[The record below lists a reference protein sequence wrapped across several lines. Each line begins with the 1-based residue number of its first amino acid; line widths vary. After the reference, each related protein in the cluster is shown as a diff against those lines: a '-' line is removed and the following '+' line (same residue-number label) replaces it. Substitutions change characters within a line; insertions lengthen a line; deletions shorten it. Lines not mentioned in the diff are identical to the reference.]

1 MNAIKIKKI
10 LLVED
15 ESILRDSIQDTI
27 TSCGFEV
34 AVAEN
39 GDEALILAKTFLPDL
54 IISDILMPESD
65 GYWLLDSIRNDA
77 LLRTIPFIFMTAK
90 SERSDIRNGMNLGAD
105 DYIVKPFSSA
115 ELMNSIQARLS
126 RDEILKSQLSE
137 PQLNSNGEL
146 LDEKEQELILA
157 AIKRLTRSESRILDL
172 IAQNKSTLEI
182 AEELFISY
190 KTVENHRANITVK
203 LGIKG
208 HLSLLRFCL
217 NYKNLIHQK

>member
-1 MNAIKIKKI
+1 
-10 LLVED
+10 
-15 ESILRDSIQDTI
+15 
-27 TSCGFEV
+27 V

-39 GDEALILAKTFLPDL
+39 GDEALLLAKTFLPEL

-65 GYWLLDSIRNDA
+65 GYWLLDSVRNDA

-105 DYIVKPFSSA
+105 DNIVKPFSSA

-126 RDEILKSQLSE
+126 RDEILKSQPVE
-137 PQLNSNGEL
+137 PQLNSNGEI

-157 AIKRLTRSESRILDL
+157 AIKRLTKSETRILDL

-182 AEELFISY
+182 AQELFISH

-208 HLSLLRFCL
+208 HLSLVRFCL

>member
-1 MNAIKIKKI
+1 MSAIKIKKI

-15 ESILRDSIQDTI
+15 EPILRDSIHDTI
-27 TSCGFEV
+27 VSCGFEV

-39 GDEALILAKTFLPDL
+39 GDEALLLAKTFLPDL

-65 GYWLLDSIRNDA
+65 GYWLLDSVRNDA
-77 LLRTIPFIFMTAK
+77 SLRAIPFIFMTAK

-126 RDEILKSQLSE
+126 RDEVLKSQLVE
-137 PQLNSNGEL
+137 PQGNSNAEI

-157 AIKRLTRSESRILDL
+157 AIKRLTRSEARILDL
-172 IAQNKSTLEI
+172 IAQNKSTVEI

-208 HLSLLRFCL
+208 HLSLVRFCL

>member
-1 MNAIKIKKI
+1 
-10 LLVED
+10 
-15 ESILRDSIQDTI
+15 
-27 TSCGFEV
+27 
-34 AVAEN
+34 
-39 GDEALILAKTFLPDL
+39 
-54 IISDILMPESD
+54 
-65 GYWLLDSIRNDA
+65 LLDSVRNDA

-90 SERSDIRNGMNLGAD
+90 SERSDIRTGMNLGAD

-126 RDEILKSQLSE
+126 RDDIFKSQLAES
-137 PQLNSNGEL
+137 QLNSSPEI

-157 AIKRLTRSESRILDL
+157 AIKRLTKSETRILDL

-182 AEELFISY
+182 AQELFISH

-208 HLSLLRFCL
+208 HLSLVRFCL

>member
-1 MNAIKIKKI
+1 MSPIRIKKI

-15 ESILRDSIQDTI
+15 EPILLDSIHDTI

-34 AVAEN
+34 AVADN
-39 GDEALILAKTFLPDL
+39 GESALLLAKTFLPDL

-65 GYWLLDSIRNDA
+65 GYWLLESVRNDA
-77 LLRTIPFIFMTAK
+77 LLRTIPFIFMTAM
-90 SERSDIRNGMNLGAD
+90 SERSDIRTGMNLGAD

-126 RDEILKSQLSE
+126 RDDIFKSQLAES
-137 PQLNSNGEL
+137 QLNSNPEI

-157 AIKRLTRSESRILDL
+157 AIKRLTKSEARILDL
-172 IAQNKSTLEI
+172 IAQNKSTIEI

-208 HLSLLRFCL
+208 HLSLVRFCL

>member
-15 ESILRDSIQDTI
+15 ESILRDSIQETI
-27 TSCGFEV
+27 ASCGFEV

-39 GDEALILAKTFLPDL
+39 GDEALLLAKTFLPDL

-65 GYWLLDSIRNDA
+65 GYWLLDSVRNDA

-126 RDEILKSQLSE
+126 RDEILKSQLVE
-137 PQLNSNGEL
+137 PQLNSNGEI

-157 AIKRLTRSESRILDL
+157 AIKRLTKSEARILDL

-190 KTVENHRANITVK
+190 KTVENHRANITIK

-208 HLSLLRFCL
+208 HLSLVRFCL
-217 NYKNLIHQK
+217 NYKNLIQQK

>member
-39 GDEALILAKTFLPDL
+39 GDEALMLAKTFLPDL

-115 ELMNSIQARLS
+115 ELMNSIHARLS
-126 RDEILKSQLSE
+126 RDEMLKGQLVD
-137 PQLNSNGEL
+137 PQLNLNGEI

-157 AIKRLTRSESRILDL
+157 AIKRLTRSEARILDL

-182 AEELFISY
+182 AQELFISY

-208 HLSLLRFCL
+208 HLSLVRFCL
-217 NYKNLIHQK
+217 NYKNLIQQK

>member
-1 MNAIKIKKI
+1 
-10 LLVED
+10 L
-15 ESILRDSIQDTI
+15 
-27 TSCGFEV
+27 
-34 AVAEN
+34 
-39 GDEALILAKTFLPDL
+39 LAKTFLPDL

-65 GYWLLDSIRNDA
+65 GYWLLDSVRNDD

-126 RDEILKSQLSE
+126 RDEVLKSQLAE

-146 LDEKEQELILA
+146 LDEKEQELILT
-157 AIKRLTRSESRILDL
+157 AIKRLTKSETRILDL
-172 IAQNKSTLEI
+172 IAQNKSTIEI

-190 KTVENHRANITVK
+190 KTVENHRANITIK

-208 HLSLLRFCL
+208 HLSLVRFCL
-217 NYKNLIHQK
+217 NYKNLIQQK

>member
-1 MNAIKIKKI
+1 MSAIKIKKI
-10 LLVED
+10 HLVED

-39 GDEALILAKTFLPDL
+39 GDEALLLARTFLPDL

-126 RDEILKSQLSE
+126 RDEILKSQLVE

-146 LDEKEQELILA
+146 LDEKEQQLILE
-157 AIKRLTRSESRILDL
+157 AIKRLTKSETLILDL
-172 IAQNKSTLEI
+172 IAQNKSTIER

-208 HLSLLRFCL
+208 HLSLVRFCL

>member
-39 GDEALILAKTFLPDL
+39 GDEALLLAKTFLPDL

-65 GYWLLDSIRNDA
+65 GYWLLDSVRNDA

-126 RDEILKSQLSE
+126 RDEILKSQPVE
-137 PQLNSNGEL
+137 PQLNSNGEI

-157 AIKRLTRSESRILDL
+157 AIKRLTKSEARILDL

-190 KTVENHRANITVK
+190 KTVENHRANITIK

-208 HLSLLRFCL
+208 HLSLVRFCL
-217 NYKNLIHQK
+217 NYKNLIQQK

>member
-1 MNAIKIKKI
+1 MNEMKIKKV

-27 TSCGFEV
+27 VSCGFEV

-39 GDEALILAKTFLPDL
+39 GEDALLLARTFHPDL
-54 IISDILMPESD
+54 IISDIIMPDSD
-65 GYWLLDSIRNDA
+65 GYWLIDSVRNDK
-77 LLRTIPFIFMTAK
+77 LLQTIPFIFMTAK
-90 SERSDIRNGMNLGAD
+90 SERSDIRIGMNLGAD

-126 RDEILKSQLSE
+126 RDEILKNQRSE
-137 PQLNSNGEL
+137 NQINTGPEIVN
-146 LDEKEQELILA
+146 DKENELIVA
-157 AIKRLTRSESRILDL
+157 AIKRLTPSEMRILAL
-172 IAQNKSTLEI
+172 ISENKSTLEI
-182 AEELFISY
+182 AKELFISY
-190 KTVENHRANITVK
+190 KTVENHRTNITSK

-217 NYKNLIHQK
+217 NYKNLIHHI

>member
-39 GDEALILAKTFLPDL
+39 GDEALLLAKTFLPDL

-65 GYWLLDSIRNDA
+65 GYWLLDSVRNDA

-126 RDEILKSQLSE
+126 RDEILKSQLVE
-137 PQLNSNGEL
+137 PQLNSNGEI

-157 AIKRLTRSESRILDL
+157 AIKRLTKSEARILDL

-190 KTVENHRANITVK
+190 KTVENHRANITIK

-208 HLSLLRFCL
+208 HLSLVRFCL

>member
-1 MNAIKIKKI
+1 MNEMKIKKV

-27 TSCGFEV
+27 VSCGFEV

-39 GDEALILAKTFLPDL
+39 GEDALLLARTFHPDL
-54 IISDILMPESD
+54 IISDIIMPDSD
-65 GYWLLDSIRNDA
+65 GYWLIDSVRNDK
-77 LLRTIPFIFMTAK
+77 LLQTIPFIFMTAK
-90 SERSDIRNGMNLGAD
+90 SERSDIRIGMNLGAD

-126 RDEILKSQLSE
+126 RDEILKNQRSE
-137 PQLNSNGEL
+137 NQINPGPEIVN
-146 LDEKEQELILA
+146 DKENELIVA
-157 AIKRLTRSESRILDL
+157 AIKRLTPSEMRILAL
-172 IAQNKSTLEI
+172 ISENKSTLEI
-182 AEELFISY
+182 AKELFISY
-190 KTVENHRANITVK
+190 KTVENHRTNITSK

-217 NYKNLIHQK
+217 NYKNLIHHI

>member
-15 ESILRDSIQDTI
+15 ESILRESIQDTI

-39 GDEALILAKTFLPDL
+39 GDEALMLAKTFLPDL

-126 RDEILKSQLSE
+126 RDEILKSQLVE
-137 PQLNSNGEL
+137 PQLNSNGEI

-157 AIKRLTRSESRILDL
+157 AIKRLTKSEARILDL
-172 IAQNKSTLEI
+172 IAQNKSTIEI

-208 HLSLLRFCL
+208 HLSLVRFCL
-217 NYKNLIHQK
+217 NYKNLIQQK

>member
-1 MNAIKIKKI
+1 MSPIRIKKI

-15 ESILRDSIQDTI
+15 ESILRDSIQDTL

-39 GDEALILAKTFLPDL
+39 GDEALLLAKTFLPDL

-65 GYWLLDSIRNDA
+65 GYWLLEHVRNDA
-77 LLRTIPFIFMTAK
+77 LLRTIPFIFMTAM
-90 SERSDIRNGMNLGAD
+90 SERSDIRTGMNLGAD

-126 RDEILKSQLSE
+126 RDDIFKSQLAES
-137 PQLNSNGEL
+137 QLNSNPEI

-157 AIKRLTRSESRILDL
+157 AIKRLTKSEARILDL
-172 IAQNKSTLEI
+172 IAQNKSTIEI

-208 HLSLLRFCL
+208 HLSLVRFCL

>member
-1 MNAIKIKKI
+1 MSAIKIKKI

-27 TSCGFEV
+27 KSCGFEV
-34 AVAEN
+34 EVAEN
-39 GDEALILAKTFLPDL
+39 GDEALLLAKTFLPDL

-65 GYWLLDSIRNDA
+65 GYWLLDSIRNDS

-105 DYIVKPFSSA
+105 DYIIKPFSSA

-126 RDEILKSQLSE
+126 RDEVLKSQLVE
-137 PQLNSNGEL
+137 PLLNSNGET

-208 HLSLLRFCL
+208 HLSLVRFCL

>member
-1 MNAIKIKKI
+1 MSAIKIKKI

-27 TSCGFEV
+27 KSCGFEV
-34 AVAEN
+34 EVAEN
-39 GDEALILAKTFLPDL
+39 GDEALLLAKTFLPDL
-54 IISDILMPESD
+54 IISDILMPDSD
-65 GYWLLDSIRNDA
+65 GYWLLDSVRNDSI
-77 LLRTIPFIFMTAK
+77 LRTIPFIFMTAK

-126 RDEILKSQLSE
+126 RDEVLKSQLVE
-137 PQLNSNGEL
+137 PQLNSNREL

-157 AIKRLTRSESRILDL
+157 AIKRLTRSEARILDL

-208 HLSLLRFCL
+208 HLSLVRFCL

>member
-1 MNAIKIKKI
+1 MSAIKIKKI

-39 GDEALILAKTFLPDL
+39 GDEALLLARTFLPDL

-77 LLRTIPFIFMTAK
+77 FLRTIPFIFMTAK

-126 RDEILKSQLSE
+126 RDEILKSQLVE
-137 PQLNSNGEL
+137 PQLNSNGEI
-146 LDEKEQELILA
+146 LDEKEQQLILE
-157 AIKRLTRSESRILDL
+157 AIKRLTKSETRILDL
-172 IAQNKSTLEI
+172 IAQNKSTIEI

-208 HLSLLRFCL
+208 HLSLVRFCL

>member
-39 GDEALILAKTFLPDL
+39 GDEALLLAKTFFPDL

-65 GYWLLDSIRNDA
+65 GYWLLDSVRNDA

-126 RDEILKSQLSE
+126 RDEILKSQLVE
-137 PQLNSNGEL
+137 PQLNSNGEI

-157 AIKRLTRSESRILDL
+157 AIKRLTKSEARILDL

-190 KTVENHRANITVK
+190 KTVENHRANITIK

-208 HLSLLRFCL
+208 HLSLVRFCL
-217 NYKNLIHQK
+217 NYKNLIQQK

>member
-15 ESILRDSIQDTI
+15 EPILRDSIQDTI
-27 TSCGFEV
+27 VSCGFEV

-39 GDEALILAKTFLPDL
+39 GDEALSLAKTFLPDL

-126 RDEILKSQLSE
+126 RDEVLKSQLVE
-137 PQLNSNGEL
+137 PQGNSNGEI

-157 AIKRLTRSESRILDL
+157 AIKRLTRSEARILDL

-182 AEELFISY
+182 ADELFISY
-190 KTVENHRANITVK
+190 KTVENHRANITSK

-208 HLSLLRFCL
+208 HLSLVRFCL

>member
-15 ESILRDSIQDTI
+15 ESILRDSIQETI
-27 TSCGFEV
+27 ASCGFEV

-39 GDEALILAKTFLPDL
+39 GDEALLLAKTFLPDL

-65 GYWLLDSIRNDA
+65 GYWLLDSVRNDA

-126 RDEILKSQLSE
+126 RDEILKSQLVE
-137 PQLNSNGEL
+137 PQLNSNGEI

-157 AIKRLTRSESRILDL
+157 AIKRLTKSEARILDS

-190 KTVENHRANITVK
+190 KTVENHRANITIK

-208 HLSLLRFCL
+208 HLSLVRFCL
-217 NYKNLIHQK
+217 NYKNLIQQK

>member
-1 MNAIKIKKI
+1 MSAIKIKKI

-15 ESILRDSIQDTI
+15 EPILRDSIHDTI
-27 TSCGFEV
+27 VSCGFEV

-39 GDEALILAKTFLPDL
+39 GDEALLLAKTFLPDL

-65 GYWLLDSIRNDA
+65 GYWLLDSVRNDA
-77 LLRTIPFIFMTAK
+77 SLRAIPFIFMTAK

-126 RDEILKSQLSE
+126 RDEVLKSQLVE
-137 PQLNSNGEL
+137 PQGNSNGEI

-157 AIKRLTRSESRILDL
+157 AIKRLTRSEARILDL
-172 IAQNKSTLEI
+172 IAQNKSTVEI

-208 HLSLLRFCL
+208 HLSLVRFCL

>member
-1 MNAIKIKKI
+1 MSAIKIKKI

-39 GDEALILAKTFLPDL
+39 GDEALLLAKTFLPDL

-77 LLRTIPFIFMTAK
+77 LLRKIPFIFMTAK

-105 DYIVKPFSSA
+105 DYIVKPFSSD

-126 RDEILKSQLSE
+126 RDEVLKSQLAE
-137 PQLNSNGEL
+137 PQLNSNGEI

-157 AIKRLTRSESRILDL
+157 AIKRLTRSEARILDL

-208 HLSLLRFCL
+208 HLSLVRFCL
-217 NYKNLIHQK
+217 NYKNLIQQK

>member
-1 MNAIKIKKI
+1 MSAIKIKKI

-15 ESILRDSIQDTI
+15 EPILRDSIHDTI
-27 TSCGFEV
+27 VSCGFEV
-34 AVAEN
+34 VVAEN
-39 GDEALILAKTFLPDL
+39 GDEALLLAKTFLPDL

-65 GYWLLDSIRNDA
+65 GYWLLDSVRNDA
-77 LLRTIPFIFMTAK
+77 SLRAIPFIFMTAK

-126 RDEILKSQLSE
+126 RDEVLKSQLVE
-137 PQLNSNGEL
+137 PQGNSNGEL

-157 AIKRLTRSESRILDL
+157 AIKRLTRSEARILDL
-172 IAQNKSTLEI
+172 IAQNKSTIEI

-208 HLSLLRFCL
+208 HLSLVRFCL

>member
-15 ESILRDSIQDTI
+15 ESILRDSIQETI
-27 TSCGFEV
+27 ASCGFEV

-39 GDEALILAKTFLPDL
+39 GDEALLLARTFLPDL

-65 GYWLLDSIRNDA
+65 GYWLLDSVRNDS

-126 RDEILKSQLSE
+126 RDEMLKSQLVD
-137 PQLNSNGEL
+137 PQLNLNGEI
-146 LDEKEQELILA
+146 LDEKEQEVILA
-157 AIKRLTRSESRILDL
+157 AIKRLTRSEARILDL

-208 HLSLLRFCL
+208 HLSLVRFCL

>member
-1 MNAIKIKKI
+1 MSAIKIKKI

-39 GDEALILAKTFLPDL
+39 GDEALLLARTFLPDL

-126 RDEILKSQLSE
+126 RDEILKSQLVE
-137 PQLNSNGEL
+137 PQLNSNGEI
-146 LDEKEQELILA
+146 LDEKEQQLILE
-157 AIKRLTRSESRILDL
+157 AIKRLTKSETRILDL
-172 IAQNKSTLEI
+172 IAQNKSTIEI

-208 HLSLLRFCL
+208 HLSLVRFCL

>member
-1 MNAIKIKKI
+1 MNAMKIKKI

-39 GDEALILAKTFLPDL
+39 GDEALLLAKTFLPDL

-65 GYWLLDSIRNDA
+65 GYWLLDSVRNDA
-77 LLRTIPFIFMTAK
+77 SLRAIPFIFMTAK

-126 RDEILKSQLSE
+126 RDEVLKSQLVE
-137 PQLNSNGEL
+137 PQGNSNGEL

-208 HLSLLRFCL
+208 HLSLVRFCL

>member
-39 GDEALILAKTFLPDL
+39 GDEALLLAKTFLPDL

-65 GYWLLDSIRNDA
+65 GYWLLDSVRNDD

-126 RDEILKSQLSE
+126 RDEVLKSQLAE

-146 LDEKEQELILA
+146 LDEKEQELILT
-157 AIKRLTRSESRILDL
+157 AIKRLTKSETRILDL
-172 IAQNKSTLEI
+172 IAQNKSTIEI

-190 KTVENHRANITVK
+190 KTVENHRANITIK

-208 HLSLLRFCL
+208 HLSLVRFCL
-217 NYKNLIHQK
+217 NYKNLIQQK

>member
-15 ESILRDSIQDTI
+15 EPILRDSIQDTI
-27 TSCGFEV
+27 VSCGFEV

-39 GDEALILAKTFLPDL
+39 GDEALSLAKTFLPDL

-126 RDEILKSQLSE
+126 RDEVLKSQLVE
-137 PQLNSNGEL
+137 PQGNSNGEI

-157 AIKRLTRSESRILDL
+157 AIKRLTRSEARILDL

-182 AEELFISY
+182 ADELFISY

-208 HLSLLRFCL
+208 HLSLVRFCL
-217 NYKNLIHQK
+217 NYKNLIQQK